1 MITPAKVTLRHL
13 LTQHSERLGF
23 TAVAIDTLVAE
34 SQITSWREGATI
46 VGPEDGHDL
55 LNFIVAG
62 VVKVVCPLT
71 TDRRLIVQF
80 SKGGQFIH
88 TGWLF
93 ESRPRTRKFAAI
105 AHTPVTVAV
114 MSQAVVTRVIQSLPP
129 PRALR
134 LTTYGLRALSSLL
147 YEKCLL
153 LGKPLYDCVV
163 HELQVLARDFG
174 RAHARGILIDLSLTH
189 EDLAQLVAGSRAR
202 VSECFER
209 LVKTGQLEVLDH
221 KWLLKRRLLPSGGCL

>member
-1 MITPAKVTLRHL
+1 MIPPAKATFRHL
-13 LTQHSERLGF
+13 LTQYSERLGF

-55 LNFIVAG
+55 LNLIVAG

-71 TDRRLIVQF
+71 TDRPLIVQF
-80 SKGGQFIH
+80 SKAGQFIH

-93 ESRPRTRKFAAI
+93 ESQPRSRKFAAL

-147 YEKCLL
+147 YEKCFLL
-153 LGKPLYDCVV
+153 RMPLLQRVA

-174 RAHARGILIDLSLTH
+174 RPHPRGVLIELLLGQ
-189 EDLAQLVAGSRAR
+189 EEFAQLVAGSRAR
-202 VSECFER
+202 VCECLNK
-209 LVKTGQLEVLDH
+209 LVDAGALEVVDRR
-221 KWLLKRRLLPSGGCL
+221 WLLKRQLPSGGR